1 MAPASHRS
9 ALSLLLLLALLRY
22 WLRSA
27 ASFGAVVGSS
37 PTLQKWLAVVP
48 VQLDV
53 GAAAA
58 HEKVRIVTA
67 AVRDLR
73 VPASSSCAANLS
85 RTALRQ
91 VECASTNT
99 LRAAGPCTAAALVT
113 GASQGALGP
122 GHACARRGAM
132 MNDMHYRYLALA
144 LG

>member
-1 MAPASHRS
+1 M
-9 ALSLLLLLALLRY
+9 SLLLLLALLRY

-48 VQLDV
+48 VQDV

-122 GHACARRGAM
+122 GHARRG
-132 MNDMHYRYLALA
+132 DDE
-144 LG
+144 